1 MKQPGLHKRRGQYC
15 NISVV
20 DAVVREGM
28 VFVAPHVLTTTEQG
42 ESHHCCMKRNEYMKT
57 LWQDVSYSLYRVHM

>member
-42 ESHHCCMKRNEYMKT
+42 ESHHALLHEEE
-57 LWQDVSYSLYRVHM
+57 